1 MSDTQQ
7 SSHDH
12 LTTSPSHV
20 RHFMWNDDYIE
31 LLSQKLNLQTVK
43 KLVDIGSGL
52 GELPGLFGLYMKP
65 GSKVFGYDLNPEVV
79 KQAQAF
85 ANAHPYSVAFEF
97 AVADAHHLPL
107 PDNEADLV
115 ICQHVLSHVKDPAR
129 VLAEM
134 ARVVRPGGQVVAF
147 ERNSLA
153 QSQITDSADDN
164 MDLEERL
171 RVVRYQFYYETGK
184 RMLGGGD
191 DSIGDRLPEMFV
203 KAGLTHIEVRLSD
216 KSGAL
221 VPPYDTPEKQA
232 RMQEL
237 IGWPDTFAAN
247 HDYIRECFLAGGGA
261 EAEFQAFKTWELQQY
276 DRIRAQIDAQRF
288 VHPGGQLTYIVIATK

>member
-7 SSHDH
+7 SPLDH
-12 LTTSPSHV
+12 LTTNPSHV

-52 GELPGLFGLYMKP
+52 GGLPGLFGLYMKP

-79 KQAQAF
+79 KQAQAY
-85 ANAHPYSVAFEF
+85 ANAHPYSVGFEF

-134 ARVVRPGGQVVAF
+134 RRVVRPGGQVVAF
-147 ERNSLA
+147 EPNSLA
-153 QSQITDSADDN
+153 QSQITDSVDDN
-164 MDLEERL
+164 TDLEERL
-171 RVVRYQFYYETGK
+171 RVVRYQFYYEAGK
-184 RMLGGGD
+184 RSLGDGD

-203 KAGLTHIEVRLSD
+203 KAGLGHIEVRLSD

-221 VPPYDTPEKQA
+221 VPPYDTPEKLA
-232 RMQEL
+232 RRQEL
-237 IGWPDTFAAN
+237 LDWPQSFASN
-247 HDYIRECFLAGGGA
+247 QDYIRRCFLAGGGS
-261 EAEFQAFKTWELQQY
+261 ESEFEAFKLWELGQY
-276 DRIRAQIDAQRF
+276 GKIRAQIDTEQF
-288 VHPGGQLTYIVIATK
+288 VHPGGQVTYIVIGTK